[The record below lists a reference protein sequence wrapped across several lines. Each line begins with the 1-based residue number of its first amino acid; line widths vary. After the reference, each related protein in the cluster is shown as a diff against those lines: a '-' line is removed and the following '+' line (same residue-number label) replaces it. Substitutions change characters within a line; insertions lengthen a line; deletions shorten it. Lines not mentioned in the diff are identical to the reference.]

1 MLASS
6 FGSVPLF
13 PAHPARPDPSPVV
26 LHHLDPSR
34 RLPRRE
40 ILRVS
45 STGAS
50 IPSSR
55 TKLAAS
61 HQFLDNVLTRVDLVN
76 GAVQL
81 LLLSSSLDELMA
93 IILSVPVRIQ
103 ASIGMKKPTDVQRS
117 AEDHSHWKPF
127 RSHSS
132 CLASVLLDTRITAS
146 ASSLLA
152 DTPHGVSSIV
162 ARERG
167 VLPPQA
173 REVLLGPAVWTD
185 NRKDGEVRRHGS
197 SLILGRIAGP
207 TKVRDVSSRS
217 AISCTRGIPTAL
229 PACLPRR
236 CVVVA
241 SMSQSRRY
249 R

>member
-13 PAHPARPDPSPVV
+13 PAHPARPDPSPVI

-34 RLPRRE
+34 RLPRRK
-40 ILRVS
+40 ILRVR
-45 STGAS
+45 STGAT

-55 TKLAAS
+55 TEMAAS
-61 HQFLDNVLTRVDLVN
+61 HHFSDNVLTRLDLVN
-76 GAVQL
+76 DAVQL

-146 ASSLLA
+146 ASYLLA
-152 DTPHGVSSIV
+152 DTPHGVRSIV

-167 VLPPQA
+167 VLPPQS
-173 REVLLGPAVWTD
+173 REVLQGPAVWTGRRE
-185 NRKDGEVRRHGS
+185 NR
-197 SLILGRIAGP
+197 
-207 TKVRDVSSRS
+207 
-217 AISCTRGIPTAL
+217 
-229 PACLPRR
+229 
-236 CVVVA
+236 
-241 SMSQSRRY
+241 
-249 R
+249 